1 MYYVVGGIL
10 STGSTTKD
18 LIVVQK
24 DWTLVITV
32 TVDRHQHLTLTALV
46 DLAVIAVVVHLTVFS
61 LTQPAL
67 TMVIALVRRA
77 MTAVLAFVRLTN

>member
-1 MYYVVGGIL
+1 MHYVGGGIL
-10 STGSTTKD
+10 STGSTTND
-18 LIVVQK
+18 LIVVQQ
-24 DWTLVITV
+24 DWTLVI